1 MGVEIE
7 RKWLVKGF
15 PDGVQP
21 IGRYLIKQSYLI
33 AEPDGTE
40 VRLRECI
47 SLWADQPQL
56 SPYKMTIKSNGNIER
71 NEFEI
76 ELTKEQYDKLF
87 TQIDPNKKP
96 IEKYYAKYQV
106 DDKTVE
112 ISEVDGQFY
121 YAEVEFSEADAD
133 FFSYVFP
140 WPYLVIQ
147 DVTLDSKFKMKNYWL
162 KTRT

>member
-7 RKWLVKGF
+7 RKWLVSGF
-15 PDGVQP
+15 PGGVQP

-33 AEPDGTE
+33 AEPDGAE

-47 SLWADQPQL
+47 NLWADQPQL
-56 SPYKMTIKSNGNIER
+56 SPYKMTIKSHGDIAR
-71 NEFEI
+71 DEFEI
-76 ELTKEQYDKLF
+76 ELTKEQYDKLLA
-87 TQIDPNKKP
+87 QIDPNKKP

-106 DDKTVE
+106 IDKTVE

-121 YAEVEFSEADAD
+121 YAEVEFPEADAD
-133 FFSYVFP
+133 FLSYVFP
-140 WPYLVIQ
+140 WPHLVIE
-147 DVTLDSKFKMKNYWL
+147 DVTLEPEFKMKNYWL